1 MGLKGNENYN
11 FLVQIWSILGFFR
24 TQIPEEQTSCTKQYF
39 YEHIIT
45 CKSNIFETIQTLH
58 VCKTFRNVKSI

>member
-24 TQIPEEQTSCTKQYF
+24 SQIPEEQTSCTKQYF

-45 CKSNIFETIQTLH
+45 CKSNIFETIQT
-58 VCKTFRNVKSI
+58 CMYVKLSGM